1 MGYPE
6 WWDHSRDALKKN
18 LKRLSTVAITETK
31 IKDDVAEKA
40 FALVLIANNDG
51 KVLNISTHVFNSA
64 WIIDFGTTDHMTFD
78 FR

>member
-6 WWDHSRDALKKN
+6 WWDHSRDARKKN

-40 FALVLIANNDG
+40 FALVLIANNGG